1 MLNVAVK
8 EKTPTQKNKDAGLAK
23 KKEKKR
29 KSHTTMLFISVHDLS
44 LSLSRCASVEGAK
57 KKILNIQCPECHND
71 FDRMNLRKCP
81 TDPLTSSLRR

>member
-1 MLNVAVK
+1 MLNVA

-23 KKEKKR
+23 RKERKKKK
-29 KSHTTMLFISVHDLS
+29 KSHTTMLFISVRDLS

-71 FDRMNLRKCP
+71 FDRMNLRTCP